1 MVELPVSR
9 STRQGGLELPGV
21 QTARHQADPRHATSA
36 DSSLAN
42 RSQSPSFVSRSLLLE
57 LFLDEMHISARLR
70 RSQMLQS
77 SFTSALSNLT
87 HGGGEYT
94 NVSRML
100 HVLAI
105 LRRVSL
111 KTLHRATGWQ
121 TNMDQMLRS
130 RAEVRDFFR
139 DQPREARRCLWHATC
154 IFSET
159 WNTRLLACYDT
170 FSVMVSTCYLFCHS
184 ELHPASHAQNVN
196 LSRSR
201 HSLQQEPVVRLD
213 RLRDRSSIE
222 Q

>member
-1 MVELPVSR
+1 L
-9 STRQGGLELPGV
+9 
-21 QTARHQADPRHATSA
+21 
-36 DSSLAN
+36 
-42 RSQSPSFVSRSLLLE
+42 
-57 LFLDEMHISARLR
+57 
-70 RSQMLQS
+70 
-77 SFTSALSNLT
+77 
-87 HGGGEYT
+87 
-94 NVSRML
+94 L

-222 Q
+222 QWISDSTSSCRIHLTNFGLLEGPNQSARLLNDVGKTLSTQIAWRGFAGAFAMCFQRLKQGENPSPLE